1 MLREMVSPF
10 ATLPPPPEGAGDGDW
25 RGEGEVVSRSVPLP
39 KRVAELTALPEAVNE
54 AQPELESER
63 VGRTESEGE
72 AVSRMLA
79 VTVALAEL
87 VGRPVGVVEDATML
101 DTTVQPWFGARKSE
115 KLKSAEAESTVFM
128 LSCEAPGIR

>member
-1 MLREMVSPF
+1 MVALFS
-10 ATLPPPPEGAGDGDW
+10 TLPPPPEGAGDGEW
-25 RGEGEVVSRSVPLP
+25 REEGEVVSRSVPLP

-79 VTVALAEL
+79 VTVALAKR
-87 VGRPVGVVEDATML
+87 VGRPVGVVEDAPPL
-101 DTTVQPWFGARKSE
+101 LATTAQPW
-115 KLKSAEAESTVFM
+115 
-128 LSCEAPGIR
+128 